1 METLCS
7 RIHFI
12 IKTDQ
17 QSLKFLLER
26 VTSTLQQK
34 WVTKLLGL
42 DYEIQY
48 KQRAANMVFDA
59 LSRRGIIEGE
69 LGSITTLKPLWM
81 QKIIESYEEDPLF
94 ATILAAKV
102 LDPMSYLDYTITHI
116 LMYKGLVCV
125 GQNIDIRE
133 KILDVMH
140 SSSY

>member
-48 KQRAANMVFDA
+48 KQRAANRVVDA

-81 QKIIESYEEDPLF
+81 QKIIESYKEDPLF

-116 LMYKGLVCV
+116 LMHKGLVCV
-125 GQNIDIRE
+125 GQNIDTRE

-140 SSSY
+140 SFSY